1 MIITQ
6 YDTIRKNISTKID
19 KKIRPR
25 LSLYH
30 FFYFGSV
37 KLPIN
42 STSYS
47 TLGGWRTH
55 ERYYVVFNMLHG
67 AVSWLP
73 WDAQGLVPR
82 YN

>member
-6 YDTIRKNISTKID
+6 YETIRNTISTKID

-37 KLPIN
+37 KLPSVEDIKRRTKV
-42 STSYS
+42 TSS
-47 TLGGWRTH
+47 GIELLK
-55 ERYYVVFNMLHG
+55 EAG
-67 AVSWLP
+67 AMRELSDTNQVDFFSMF
-73 WDAQGLVPR
+73 
-82 YN
+82 